1 MLTLPPSVRIY
12 LATTPVDGR
21 RGIDSLAGT
30 VLSTL
35 SLEPLSG
42 HVFCFVSKRRHQIK
56 ILFWDR
62 TGFVL
67 ITKRLERGCFRLPT
81 DVAPEATHL
90 DLESP
95 ELTLI
100 LEGIDL
106 HRSRRRPRWTPP
118 AAALP
123 TPEIL
128 T

>member
-12 LATTPVDGR
+12 LAATPVDGR
-21 RGIDSLAGT
+21 RGIDSLAGM
-30 VLSTL
+30 VLSDL
-35 SLEPLSG
+35 SLQPLSG
-42 HVFCFVSKRRHQIK
+42 HVFCFISKRRHQMK

-67 ITKRLERGCFRLPT
+67 VTKRLERGYFRLPT
-81 DVAPEATHL
+81 VIAAGATHV

-106 HRSRRRPRWTPP
+106 HRSRRRARWSPP
-118 AAALP
+118 ADLSSR
-123 TPEIL
+123 
-128 T
+128 

>member
-12 LATTPVDGR
+12 LATAPVDGR

-30 VLSTL
+30 VLSDL
-35 SLEPLSG
+35 SLQPLSG
-42 HVFCFVSKRRHQIK
+42 HVFCFISKRRHQIK

-67 ITKRLERGCFRLPT
+67 VTKRLERGCFRFPGPI
-81 DVAPEATHL
+81 APGATHF

-106 HRSRRRPRWTPP
+106 HRSRRRARWTPP
-118 AAALP
+118 ASD
-123 TPEIL
+123 IQSRS
-128 T
+128 

>member
-30 VLSTL
+30 VLSAMGL
-35 SLEPLSG
+35 QPLSG
-42 HVFCFVSKRRHQIK
+42 HVFCFISKRRHQIK

-67 ITKRLERGCFRLPT
+67 VTKRLERGCFRLPREI
-81 DVAPEATHL
+81 APGATNL

-106 HRSRRRPRWTPP
+106 HRSRRRARWTPP
-118 AAALP
+118 AD
-123 TPEIL
+123 IQSR
-128 T
+128 

>member
-12 LATTPVDGR
+12 LATTPVNGR

-30 VLSTL
+30 VLSAMGL
-35 SLEPLSG
+35 QPLSG
-42 HVFCFVSKRRHQIK
+42 HVFCFISKRRHQIK
-56 ILFWDR
+56 IHFWDR

-67 ITKRLERGCFRLPT
+67 VTRRLERGCFRLPREI
-81 DVAPEATHL
+81 PSGATHL

-106 HRSRRRPRWTPP
+106 HRSRRRARWTPP
-118 AAALP
+118 ADIP
-123 TPEIL
+123 SR
-128 T
+128 